1 MKYYITLNEKP
12 ITCHKR
18 GSFRHNAELKN
29 PSTKLCFLRFHVYKT
44 KKEAK
49 LVCSAKH
56 QDNHYPAGEDN
67 NQTRCKGMPGT
78 GSVVTIVWVVD
89 TQRGSFNNTS
99 GCALSYVHVKNLLY
113 LFLRKNLEMPSNTQ
127 ANMLLI
133 DSSCIEL
140 LNH

>member
-1 MKYYITLNEKP
+1 MTLNEKP
-12 ITCHKR
+12 ITCHKC

-29 PSTKLCFLRFHVYKT
+29 PSTKLCFLGFHVYKT

-56 QDNHYPAGEDN
+56 QGNHYPAGEEN

-78 GSVVTIVWVVD
+78 GSLVTIVWVVD

-99 GCALSYVHVKNLLY
+99 GCAL
-113 LFLRKNLEMPSNTQ
+113 
-127 ANMLLI
+127 
-133 DSSCIEL
+133 
-140 LNH
+140 